1 MTGSSEDLFIWNMNE
16 NMKYEFIW
24 NEDDAGISGVLCGV
38 ITLKTLLFFLRF
50 ILLYEAILYIRTD
63 LYI

>member
-24 NEDDAGISGVLCGV
+24 NEDDAGISGVL
-38 ITLKTLLFFLRF
+38 
-50 ILLYEAILYIRTD
+50 
-63 LYI
+63 